1 MALIEL
7 WVWERALR
15 LNSQAVK
22 NLPLMKN
29 FFKFVF
35 ASCLGMFLFIIAF
48 GLIGSVWLGRL
59 ASAESKPKPVKPN
72 SVLKITLDKPIP
84 ERTDNVPI
92 DFSNLKEEKTLGLSD
107 ILRTIEAAKNDDR
120 IEGIYLEIDISPIGL
135 STATELRR
143 ALEDFADS
151 GKFVYAWSRYYDQRA
166 YYLASVA
173 DGVLL
178 HPLGLIDLRG
188 FGAVVPY
195 FKNMLDKVGIE
206 MEVFYA
212 GNYKSATEPFRLT
225 EMSEYNRR
233 QLHEYLDP
241 LAEEFLGKIAE
252 ARDLPFDSLEAIV
265 NRFDSRSALLCLEK
279 GLVDALTWKDSV
291 RTLIREELGLDEDD
305 DVPVVTLARYFE
317 HARPEVDYSIKDRIA
332 VVYAEGPIVDG
343 KGEQGQIGDEKYTK
357 ILRKIRE
364 SDRIKAVVLRV
375 NSPGGSAVASDNI
388 WREIELLKEAGKP
401 VVVSMGDYAASGG
414 YYISCNADSIFA
426 EPNTLTGSIG
436 VFWMFPNM
444 SELFNEKLGIT
455 WDTVHTHPWATRLNP
470 YFPLSD
476 EEKAVMQQQT
486 ERIYDVFLS
495 RVSAGRG
502 LPIDSVQAIAQG
514 RIWSGR
520 KALEIGLVDALGDLD
535 RAIASAAAMA
545 GLEHYRI
552 KEYPQIKEPL
562 QQLLDDLMGT
572 DESDLAVKAMQTE
585 LGPYYPMYE
594 QLRTMLQSAGPQ
606 ARLPFLLD
614 Y

>member
-1 MALIEL
+1 M
-7 WVWERALR
+7 
-15 LNSQAVK
+15 
-22 NLPLMKN
+22 
-29 FFKFVF
+29 
-35 ASCLGMFLFIIAF
+35 
-48 GLIGSVWLGRL
+48 
-59 ASAESKPKPVKPN
+59 
-72 SVLKITLDKPIP
+72 
-84 ERTDNVPI
+84 
-92 DFSNLKEEKTLGLSD
+92 
-107 ILRTIEAAKNDDR
+107 
-120 IEGIYLEIDISPIGL
+120 
-135 STATELRR
+135 
-143 ALEDFADS
+143 
-151 GKFVYAWSRYYDQRA
+151 
-166 YYLASVA
+166 
-173 DGVLL
+173 LL

-225 EMSEYNRR
+225 RMSEYNRK

-241 LAEEFLGKIAE
+241 LAEEFLGRIAE
-252 ARDLPFDSLEAIV
+252 ARDIPFDSLEAMV
-265 NRFDSRSALLCLEK
+265 NRFDSRSASLCLEK

-332 VVYAEGPIVDG
+332 VVYAEGAIVDG
-343 KGEQGQIGDEKYTK
+343 KGEQGQIGDEKYTR

-388 WREIELLKEAGKP
+388 WREIELLKKAGKP

-444 SELFNEKLGIT
+444 TELFNDKLGIT

-486 ERIYDVFLS
+486 ERIYEVFLS

-502 LPIDSVQAIAQG
+502 LPIDSVHAIAQG

-552 KEYPQIKEPL
+552 KEYPQIKEPI
-562 QQLLDDLMGT
+562 QQLLDELMGM
-572 DESDLAVKAMQTE
+572 DESDLTVKAVQAE

-594 QLRTMLQSAGPQ
+594 QLRVMLQSAGPQ

>member
-1 MALIEL
+1 
-7 WVWERALR
+7 
-15 LNSQAVK
+15 
-22 NLPLMKN
+22 MKN

-48 GLIGSVWLGRL
+48 GLIGTVWLGRL

-84 ERTDNVPI
+84 ERTDNVPF

-107 ILRTIEAAKNDDR
+107 ILRTIEAAKDDDR
-120 IEGIYLEIDISPIGL
+120 IEGIYLEIDLVPIGL

-143 ALEDFADS
+143 ALEDFAES
-151 GKFVYAWSRYYDQRA
+151 GKFIFAWSRYYDQRA

-225 EMSEYNRR
+225 RMSEYNRK

-241 LAEEFLGKIAE
+241 LAEEFLGRIAE
-252 ARDLPFDSLEAIV
+252 ARDIPFDSLEAMV
-265 NRFDSRSALLCLEK
+265 NRFDSRSASLCLEK

-332 VVYAEGPIVDG
+332 VVYAEGAIVDG
-343 KGEQGQIGDEKYTK
+343 KGEQGQIGDEKYTR

-388 WREIELLKEAGKP
+388 WREIELLKKAGKP

-444 SELFNEKLGIT
+444 TELFNDKLGIT

-486 ERIYDVFLS
+486 ERIYEVFLS

-502 LPIDSVQAIAQG
+502 LPIDSVHAIAQG

-552 KEYPQIKEPL
+552 KEYPQIKEPI
-562 QQLLDDLMGT
+562 QQLLDELMGM
-572 DESDLAVKAMQTE
+572 DESDLTVKAMQAE

-594 QLRTMLQSAGPQ
+594 QLRVMLQSAGPQ

>member
-1 MALIEL
+1 
-7 WVWERALR
+7 
-15 LNSQAVK
+15 
-22 NLPLMKN
+22 MKN

-48 GLIGSVWLGRL
+48 GLIGTVWLGRL

-84 ERTDNVPI
+84 ERTDNVPF

-107 ILRTIEAAKNDDR
+107 ILRTIEAAKEDDR
-120 IEGIYLEIDISPIGL
+120 IEGIYLEIDLVPIGL

-143 ALEDFADS
+143 ALEDFAES
-151 GKFVYAWSRYYDQRA
+151 GKFIFAWSRYYDQRA

-225 EMSEYNRR
+225 RMSEYNRK

-241 LAEEFLGKIAE
+241 LAEEFLGRIAE
-252 ARDLPFDSLEAIV
+252 ARDIPFDSLEAMV
-265 NRFDSRSALLCLEK
+265 NRFDSRSASLCLEK

-332 VVYAEGPIVDG
+332 VVYAEGAIVDG
-343 KGEQGQIGDEKYTK
+343 KGEQGQIGDEKYTR

-388 WREIELLKEAGKP
+388 WREIELLKKAGKP

-444 SELFNEKLGIT
+444 TELFNDKLGIT

-486 ERIYDVFLS
+486 ERIYEVFLS

-502 LPIDSVQAIAQG
+502 LPIDSVHAIAQG

-552 KEYPQIKEPL
+552 KEYPQIKEPI
-562 QQLLDDLMGT
+562 QQLLDELMGM
-572 DESDLAVKAMQTE
+572 DESDLTVKAMQAE

-594 QLRTMLQSAGPQ
+594 QLRVMLQSAGPQ